1 MTLWVIIGIGS
12 AMAGF
17 VQGLAGFGFGLVSLA
32 IWSWVLEPA
41 LAVPVVVF
49 GSLVGQLLAC
59 GSLREGFRWDRVRPF
74 LLGGIVGIPTGL
86 WLLDMIDPLFFK
98 FGVGLL
104 LAVYCSSMLLI
115 QGVRPRMGSDPNI
128 ARGGRVADGVIG
140 WVGGTMSGFGGL
152 PGAIPTLWCTLRG
165 WPKDQQRTVFQA
177 FNLFM
182 HMLTLTAF
190 AIHGLLTREI
200 LEIFAFVAPVIV
212 IPSLLG
218 IRLYKRFSDGAFKA
232 VVLALLAISGVML
245 LLSTAPK
252 IWALV

>member
-1 MTLWVIIGIGS
+1 MDTWVLIAIGG
-12 AMAGF
+12 ALAGF
-17 VQGLAGFGFGLVSLA
+17 VQGLAGFGFGLVALA
-32 IWSWVLEPA
+32 VWSWAIDPV

-49 GSLVGQLLAC
+49 GSLVGQLLAV
-59 GSLREGFRWDRVRPF
+59 GSLRQGFNWARVKPF

-86 WLLDMIDPLFFK
+86 WLLNVMNPLMFK

-104 LAVYCSSMLLI
+104 LAVYCTAMLW
-115 QGVRPRMGSDPNI
+115 I
-128 ARGGRVADGVIG
+128 ARIPKITKGGPTADGFIG

-190 AIHGLLTREI
+190 ILNGMITQEI
-200 LEIFAFVAPVIV
+200 LGLFAVVAPAML
-212 IPSLLG
+212 IPSIAG
-218 IRLYKRFSDGAFKA
+218 IRLYRSFSDSSFKA
-232 VVLALLAISGVML
+232 LVLGLLAVSGVML
-245 LLSTAPK
+245 LVSTAPQV
-252 IWALV
+252 WRMVM

>member
-1 MTLWVIIGIGS
+1 MALWLILGIGS

-59 GSLREGFRWDRVRPF
+59 GSLRHGFRWDRVRPF

-86 WLLDMIDPLFFK
+86 WLLDMMDPLFFK

-115 QGVRPRMGSDPNI
+115 SSMPRI
-128 ARGGRVADGVIG
+128 TRGGRVADGVIG

-152 PGAIPTLWCTLRG
+152 PGAVPTLWCTLRG

-218 IRLYKRFSDGAFKA
+218 IRLYRRFSDGTFKA
-232 VVLALLAISGVML
+232 VVLVLLAV
-245 LLSTAPK
+245 
-252 IWALV
+252 